1 MLQPGLPAL
10 VLAAR
15 ILPGSPALA
24 HHPWRHAEET
34 PSTSRVLF
42 NQRLVIYTFFLCVS
56 ILLHPQYSALKV
68 LLNSARL
75 PYVSL
80 VLEPDVFIYFVFTVL
95 YNTE

>member
-80 VLEPDVFIYFVFTVL
+80 VLEPDVFICFGFII
-95 YNTE
+95 